1 MIYIIYPIITQNNSY
16 GCFSYFQFVLL
27 NLILKLNLTMK
38 IVISPAKSLNFE
50 KELPTSQH
58 TEPLFLKE
66 ARQVHKVLKEKK
78 PAELSDLMSISDKLA
93 DLNWKRNQEWKTPF
107 TTENARPAVFTFDG
121 DVYTGLDAYSIP
133 IEKLETLQDSL
144 RILSGLYGLLKPL
157 DLMQAYRLEMG
168 TKLPIGESKNLYEF
182 WKTTVTKELN
192 KELKK
197 GELFINL
204 ASTEYFSVIDV
215 KALKVP
221 VITPEF
227 KDYKNGKL
235 KIISFF
241 AKKAR
246 GMMVR
251 YIIDTDA
258 KTIDDLKGFN
268 YEGYQ
273 FDDNLSKGNHLVF
286 TR

>member
-1 MIYIIYPIITQNNSY
+1 
-16 GCFSYFQFVLL
+16 
-27 NLILKLNLTMK
+27 MK

-50 KELPTSQH
+50 KVLPTAKHS
-58 TEPLFLKE
+58 EPLFLKE
-66 ARQVHKVLKEKK
+66 SRQVHKVLKQKSPK
-78 PAELSDLMSISDKLA
+78 ELSELMDISDKLA
-93 DLNWKRNQEWKTPF
+93 DLNWQRNQDWKTPF
-107 TTENARPAVFTFDG
+107 TIENARPAIFAFDG

-133 IEKLETLQDSL
+133 MEKLDVLQDRL

-182 WKTTVTKELN
+182 WKPIVTKALN
-192 KELKK
+192 KELQEE
-197 GELFINL
+197 ELFVNL
-204 ASTEYFSVIDV
+204 ASNEYFSAVDV

-227 KDYKNGKL
+227 KDYKNRKL

-246 GMMVR
+246 GLMVR
-251 YIIDTDA
+251 YIIDTNA
-258 KTIDDLKGFN
+258 ETVEDLKGFN

-273 FDDNLSKGNHLVF
+273 FDANLSKGNHLVF

>member
-1 MIYIIYPIITQNNSY
+1 
-16 GCFSYFQFVLL
+16 
-27 NLILKLNLTMK
+27 MK
-38 IVISPAKSLNFE
+38 IVISPAKSLNFD
-50 KELPTSQH
+50 KQLPTQLH
-58 TEPLFLKE
+58 TESLFLKE
-66 ARQVHKVLKEKK
+66 SRQVHKVLKEKK
-78 PAELSDLMSISDKLA
+78 PADLSALMSISDKLA
-93 DLNWKRNQEWKTPF
+93 DLNWKRNQDWKTPF
-107 TTENARPAVFTFDG
+107 TTSNARPAVYTFDG
-121 DVYTGLDAYSIP
+121 DVYIGLDAYSIP
-133 IEKLETLQDSL
+133 AKKIEALQDRL

-157 DLMQAYRLEMG
+157 DLIQAYRLEMG

-182 WKTTVTKELN
+182 WKPIVTKALN
-192 KELKK
+192 KELKE
-197 GELFINL
+197 GELFVNL
-204 ASTEYFSVIDV
+204 ASNEYFSAIDV

-251 YIIDTDA
+251 YIIDTNA
-258 KTIDDLKGFN
+258 QTIDDLKGFN
-268 YEGYQ
+268 YDGYQ
-273 FDDNLSKGNHLVF
+273 FDANLSEGNHLVF